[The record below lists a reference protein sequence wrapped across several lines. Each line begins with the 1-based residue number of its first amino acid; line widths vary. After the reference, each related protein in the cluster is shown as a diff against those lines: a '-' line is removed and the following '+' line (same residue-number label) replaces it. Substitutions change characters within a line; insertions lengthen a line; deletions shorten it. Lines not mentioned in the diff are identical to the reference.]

1 MKETHKTGLKGR
13 ALTSEI
19 TVIEPTYKSAVFGT
33 RIAWIES
40 SMRGNW
46 INKGKSPNSSPNTD
60 LNKIL
65 PILEKESARK
75 SASIVWPNNAKCAVS
90 FAYIGG
96 LQEHADLV
104 PPILEQLSFRASFYV
119 DPDVVLEDAALWKR
133 LVGSPHE
140 FGCSPFESQTFD
152 GNLFGWTT
160 AALVDELNLAKDFV
174 QGFFETEPKG
184 LAHRSSELSIA
195 GRNVS
200 LISQNLF
207 KHVVTGAE
215 GINNLTS
222 NVKSLAVTPVIG
234 YSSNWLADLG
244 KSKDLSWVI
253 IPFRRMFTESNSS
266 ILLHRLVLE
275 NINRKRRDLWIAPV
289 GEVAGEFQRLRT
301 ELG

>member
-1 MKETHKTGLKGR
+1 MGR
-13 ALTSEI
+13 ALTTEI
-19 TVIEPTYKSAVFGT
+19 TVIEPNCKSAACGT
-33 RIAWIES
+33 GNARMKS

-46 INKGKSPNSSPNTD
+46 TNKGKSSNNSPDTN
-60 LNKIL
+60 LREIM

-96 LQEHADLV
+96 LPEHADIA
-104 PPILEQLSFRASFYV
+104 PPILDQMGFQASFYI
-119 DPDVVLEDAALWKR
+119 DPDIVLEDAALWKKM
-133 LVGSPHE
+133 VGSRHE

-160 AALVDELNLAKDFV
+160 SALVDELNLAKDFV
-174 QGFFETEPKG
+174 QNFFETEPKG
-184 LAHRSSELSIA
+184 LAHRSAELTIA

-207 KHVVTGAE
+207 KHVVTGTE
-215 GINNLTS
+215 GINTLSS
-222 NVKSLAVTPVIG
+222 NVKTLAVTPVIG

-253 IPFRRMFTESNSS
+253 IPFRRLFTETNAS

-275 NINRKRRDLWIAPV
+275 NISRKRGNLWIAPV
-289 GEVAGEFQRLRT
+289 GEVATEFQRLRT
-301 ELG
+301 SLD